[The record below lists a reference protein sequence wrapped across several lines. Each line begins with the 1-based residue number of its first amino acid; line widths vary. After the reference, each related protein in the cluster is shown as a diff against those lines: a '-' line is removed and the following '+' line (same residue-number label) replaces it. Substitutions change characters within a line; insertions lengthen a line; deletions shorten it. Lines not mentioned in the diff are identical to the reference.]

1 MAILHNVSTNDIMNT
16 DQDLIAKPNAENT
29 VISSW

>member
-1 MAILHNVSTNDIMNT
+1 MDILHNDIMNT
-16 DQDLIAKPNAENT
+16 DQDLIAKPNVENT